1 MLKEPFQD
9 RGNSSLKIDTWNEL
23 NKNIVAGFTSK
34 HGGKS
39 KGHFE
44 SLNLG
49 LHVHDSPIDVIKN
62 REILAN
68 SLSFPLS
75 SWVFADQI
83 HSNRIEKV
91 SKNDR
96 GQGAFSYQDSIL
108 KSDGLYTDSRNVM
121 LALCYADCVPLY
133 FVAPERSLI
142 GLAHAGWKGTVQD
155 IAGEMVRKWQTDEGV
170 LTEEISVVIGP
181 AIGECCYI
189 VDDHVISHVK
199 PLVQNELLPYNL
211 VSEGQYQ
218 LNLKLLNKQLLIKA
232 GIKEK
237 NIVVSNWCTSCE
249 DKLFFSHRRD
259 QGKTGRMLSYVGL
272 KGRLNEV

>member
-1 MLKEPFQD
+1 MIKEPFQD
-9 RGNSSLKIDTWNEL
+9 LGNSSLKIDAWNEL
-23 NKNIVAGFTSK
+23 NKDIVVGFTSK
-34 HGGKS
+34 IGGTS
-39 KGHFE
+39 KDHFQ

-49 LHVHDSPIDVIKN
+49 LHVHDSSLDVVKN

-75 SWVFADQI
+75 NWVFADQI

-91 SKNDR
+91 SKKDR
-96 GQGAFSYQDSIL
+96 SKGAFSYQDSIL
-108 KSDGLYTDSRNVM
+108 KSDGLYTDSSNIM

-133 FVAPERSLI
+133 FFAPAHFLI

-170 LTEEISVVIGP
+170 LTEEISVIVGP

-189 VDDHVISHVK
+189 VDDHVISNVK

-232 GIKEK
+232 GIKEE
-237 NIVVSNWCTSCE
+237 NIVVSKLCTSCE